1 MGKTLNNCF
10 DITIRNNSPS
20 RQVVQL
26 FELGSNDPNALS
38 SSQQYQ
44 TPAYFPEFDL
54 LAPLVS
60 INSQGNAVIGTP
72 YTFSFQTNG
81 MLNDGVPAQTISGQV
96 NTTEFVTDGSPQ
108 SATNFATVNSSPSQI
123 NVPHPIHQN
132 AINAVSPMTPN
143 TWYRFSGNGTVVYE
157 QTLLVAVIVFDDTI
171 GLGPN
176 GIMQR
181 LTGLTIGQ
189 SYDLT
194 VNFNNGTTP
203 VLGQLNFY
211 QYSGTTLIQITTITG
226 TGQTTISFTANTS
239 SDTIMLRSQPLVPI
253 TYAISISVVQTTTAI
268 TLGLPQTLEEDL
280 VIINNFLGGLVQNAG
295 LFNPILSYTRW
306 LRLQLAPLYI
316 NVNGQAVLNDS
327 ELDVT
332 ATYLT
337 SDPITGE
344 SNGYF
349 NPTLYQTGQVN
360 TTELVTDGSPAS
372 LTNFA
377 TVNSSPSQIN
387 VTAPLVQNAVNAVSP
402 MTPNAWYRFSG
413 DGSAMGAA
421 FNVSSNS
428 QVLAFTIVKG
438 IMQTLTGLTIGQ
450 SYDLT
455 VNFVT
460 ISGTLNFYQYSGTTL
475 ISGPTTITGLGAQ
488 TISFTANTSSDTMVL
503 ENTAPVSFVE
513 SISVM
518 QSSANSDE
526 QLFSSLIANGA
537 TFSFPNQL
545 PNNPYSLDFVNVS
558 NNGAISTPAN
568 GGVPYSEILQ
578 SQNGQVL
585 DIKSIRIDAFS
596 NNGIQNQSNIIAQL
610 LEPITFGKKD
620 ADGNDLTY
628 NKIPT
633 VDPYQYQN
641 TIDYIDMKTKADTFA
656 LDGGTYI
663 ETGISPNT
671 TMRLTCCYTQIPN
684 LTLGTEYEKEMEEKQ
699 LENIKKAKERGDK
712 KKNIKVETG
721 SSIEEDIWFFPDE
734 QHGGRVKNRFG
745 IVEVKNMGKGA
756 FAKNNIKKGKL
767 LALFLSNDEIKN
779 LVEDKYSGKNVNKEN
794 ILALYCNH
802 SDYPN
807 TKPQMTNYGVY
818 LFATRNI
825 KENDKITVNYSE
837 MEKLLSLEKGRFMN
851 FENLEY
857 DDFENFDDFENLEYK
872 KKLTE
877 KKKSFFPEIITILAV
892 IYGTHLLTK
901 TNLK

>member
-96 NTTEFVTDGSPQ
+96 NTTEFVTDGSPE

-123 NVPHPIHQN
+123 NVPAPIHQN

-143 TWYRFSGNGTVVYE
+143 TWYRFSGNGTVVYASIGI
-157 QTLLVAVIVFDDTI
+157 TTVIVFDDTI

-349 NPTLYQTGQVN
+349 NPTLYKTGIQ
-360 TTELVTDGSPAS
+360 G
-372 LTNFA
+372 
-377 TVNSSPSQIN
+377 IN
-387 VTAPLVQNAVNAVSP
+387 N
-402 MTPNAWYRFSG
+402 
-413 DGSAMGAA
+413 
-421 FNVSSNS
+421 
-428 QVLAFTIVKG
+428 
-438 IMQTLTGLTIGQ
+438 
-450 SYDLT
+450 
-455 VNFVT
+455 
-460 ISGTLNFYQYSGTTL
+460 
-475 ISGPTTITGLGAQ
+475 
-488 TISFTANTSSDTMVL
+488 
-503 ENTAPVSFVE
+503 
-513 SISVM
+513 
-518 QSSANSDE
+518 E

-684 LTLGTEYEKEMEEKQ
+684 LTLGTEYEKEMEQKQ